1 MIVIETAMIVLRASQ
16 CSQMPSSSVQ
26 VHIPTLKYKNLKMEQ
41 SHFDRAVKAEQDL
54 EEQLIKEENSDTRA
68 KFEKAVTARKKSQ
81 KRIRAFLLRAA
92 RALDDPDQS
101 DENPDA
107 CKVCL
112 RQYDSRDRQEGILY
126 CGHSS
131 CSKCLTS
138 RPVKLC
144 PVCDKEYTVEQIS
157 HPFCV

>member
-1 MIVIETAMIVLRASQ
+1 MQ
-16 CSQMPSSSVQ
+16 
-26 VHIPTLKYKNLKMEQ
+26 Q
-41 SHFDRAVKAEQDL
+41 SMFDRAVKAEQDL
-54 EEQLIKEENSDTRA
+54 EAELIKENNSDTRA

-81 KRIRAFLLRAA
+81 KQIRAYMLRAA
-92 RALDDPDQS
+92 HALDNPDQS
-101 DENPDA
+101 EENPDA

-112 RQYDSRDRQEGILY
+112 RQYTRDRREGLLY

-131 CSKCLTS
+131 CFKCLTS

-157 HPFCV
+157 NYFYV